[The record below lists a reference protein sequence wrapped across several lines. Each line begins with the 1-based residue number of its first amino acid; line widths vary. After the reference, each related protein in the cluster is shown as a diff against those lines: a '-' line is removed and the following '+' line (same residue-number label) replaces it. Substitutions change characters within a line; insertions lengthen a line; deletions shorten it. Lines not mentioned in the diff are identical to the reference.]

1 MRNDYDAAVNREDRM
16 NNQIAGIVRHI
27 LTSVGGAL
35 VAAGYLTSDEWTAVA
50 GALAVLI
57 GVAWSIITKRL
68 ANAAG
73 VGSERNAPP
82 PT

>member
-1 MRNDYDAAVNREDRM
+1 MNDQV
-16 NNQIAGIVRHI
+16 AGIVRHI

-57 GVAWSIITKRL
+57 GVVWSIITKRL

-73 VGSERNAPP
+73 GGSQTNVPP
-82 PT
+82 PTR